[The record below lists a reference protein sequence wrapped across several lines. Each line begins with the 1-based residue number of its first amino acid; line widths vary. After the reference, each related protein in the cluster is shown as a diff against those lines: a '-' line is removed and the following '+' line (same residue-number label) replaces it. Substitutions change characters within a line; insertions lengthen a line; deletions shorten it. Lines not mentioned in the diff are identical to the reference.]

1 MEKFLIRKK
10 RKLSEVDAGPQK
22 QPRAI
27 CSWNADSL
35 RLRVNEGM
43 QERLSK
49 LIEDKQVDLILVQ
62 ECRMKND
69 DIAFVVNKMK
79 KSGFRDFRFH
89 WNLHPKN
96 RYSGVCAIARKG
108 YEPVS
113 VRKTFKTQ
121 MTPRYSNEVSNPE
134 KEGRVLVIEYKDF
147 SILHTYVPLCGWGEG
162 DDVKN
167 TQKIERR
174 KAWDIRLRYGLEQ
187 LQKAVPVIW
196 TGDLNV
202 AHTESDVSHPS
213 FFANAVKPSG
223 LQKKLRVQP
232 GFTKI
237 ERDSFSKTLQELDLV
252 DTFRHF
258 RKSEKSFTWSGH
270 PSNERYASKGMR
282 LDYFLCS
289 QVLLN
294 RINDSEILNG
304 ATMGSDHRA
313 ILLTFKPE
321 DKVKKQKLEA

>member
-1 MEKFLIRKK
+1 MDKFLIRKK
-10 RKLSEVDAGPQK
+10 RKLPELDGPQK
-22 QPRAI
+22 LPRAI

-43 QERLSK
+43 QERLYK
-49 LIEDKQVDLILVQ
+49 LIEEKHVDLILIQ

-69 DIAFVVNKMK
+69 DIAFVLSKMK
-79 KSGFRDFRFH
+79 KSGFKEFRFH

-113 VRKTFKTQ
+113 VRNTFKTP
-121 MTPRYSNEVSNPE
+121 MTPEYPKDVNNPE
-134 KEGRVLVIEYKDF
+134 KEGRVLVIEYRDF

-162 DDVKN
+162 EDIKN
-167 TQKIERR
+167 TLKIERR
-174 KAWDIRLRYGLEQ
+174 EAWDIRLRYGLEQ
-187 LQKAVPVIW
+187 LRKAMPVIW

-202 AHTESDVSHPS
+202 AHTESDVSHPF
-213 FFANAVKPSG
+213 FFATAVKPSG
-223 LQKKLRVQP
+223 AQKKLRVQP
-232 GFTKI
+232 GFTKV

-258 RKSEKSFTWSGH
+258 RKTEKSYSWAGLA
-270 PSNERYASKGMR
+270 SNERYAKKGMR
-282 LDYFLCS
+282 LDYFLIS
-289 QVLLN
+289 PALLD
-294 RINDSEILNG
+294 RIQDSEILKE

-313 ILLTFKPE
+313 ILLTFKLQNE
-321 DKVKKQKLEA
+321 VKKQKLEV

>member
-1 MEKFLIRKK
+1 MDKFLIRKK
-10 RKLSEVDAGPQK
+10 RKLSDVDGGPQEL
-22 QPRAI
+22 PRAI

-43 QERLSK
+43 QERLSN
-49 LIEDKQVDLILVQ
+49 LIEGKQIDLILVQ

-69 DIAFVVNKMK
+69 DIAFVTNKMK
-79 KSGFRDFRFH
+79 KSGFREFKFH

-96 RYSGVCAIARKG
+96 RYSGVCAIVRKG

-113 VRKTFKTQ
+113 VRKTFKTP
-121 MTPRYSNEVSNPE
+121 MTPEYSTKVNSPE
-134 KEGRVLVIEYKDF
+134 KEGRVLVIDYRDF

-162 DDVKN
+162 EDVKN
-167 TQKIERR
+167 TLKIDRR
-174 KAWDIRLRYGLEQ
+174 KIWDIRLRYGLQQ
-187 LQKAVPVIW
+187 LRKAKPVIW

-202 AHTESDVSHPS
+202 AHTEFDVSHPS

-223 LQKKLRVQP
+223 LKLKLRVQP
-232 GFTKI
+232 GFTKV
-237 ERDSFSKTLQELDLV
+237 ERDGFSKTLQELELV

-258 RKSEKSFTWSGH
+258 RKTEKSFSWAGQE
-270 PSNERYASKGMR
+270 SNERYATKGMR

-289 QVLLN
+289 PVLLD
-294 RINDSEILNG
+294 RIKDSEILKE

-313 ILLTFKPE
+313 ILLTFKPN
-321 DKVKKQKLEA
+321 DKVKRQKLV

>member
-1 MEKFLIRKK
+1 MDKFLIRKK
-10 RKLSEVDAGPQK
+10 RKLSDVDGGPQ
-22 QPRAI
+22 QHPRAI

-69 DIAFVVNKMK
+69 DIAVVVNKMK
-79 KSGFRDFRFH
+79 KSGFKEFRFH

-96 RYSGVCAIARKG
+96 RYSGVCAIVRKG

-113 VRKTFKTQ
+113 VRKTFKTP
-121 MTPRYSNEVSNPE
+121 MTPEYSKEVNNPE
-134 KEGRVLVIEYKDF
+134 KEGRVLVIEYRDF

-162 DDVKN
+162 EDGKN
-167 TQKIERR
+167 TLKIERR
-174 KAWDIRLRYGLEQ
+174 IAWDIRLRYGLEQ
-187 LQKAVPVIW
+187 LRKAMPVIW

-213 FFANAVKPSG
+213 FFATAVKPSG
-223 LQKKLRVQP
+223 FKKKLRVQP

-237 ERDSFSKTLQELDLV
+237 ERDSFSKTIEELDLV
-252 DTFRHF
+252 DTFRHI
-258 RKSEKSFTWSGH
+258 RKTEKSFSWAGLQTM
-270 PSNERYASKGMR
+270 NDMRQKG
-282 LDYFLCS
+282 
-289 QVLLN
+289 
-294 RINDSEILNG
+294 
-304 ATMGSDHRA
+304 
-313 ILLTFKPE
+313 
-321 DKVKKQKLEA
+321 